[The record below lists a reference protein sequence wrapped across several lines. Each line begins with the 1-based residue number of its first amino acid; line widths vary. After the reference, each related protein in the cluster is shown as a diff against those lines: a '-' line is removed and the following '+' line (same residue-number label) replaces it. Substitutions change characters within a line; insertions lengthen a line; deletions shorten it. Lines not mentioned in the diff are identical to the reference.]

1 MVGVSVLSRKLM
13 RDLFRARWQYASV
26 AVMVV
31 CGVAFM
37 IGAYS
42 VYANLR
48 ASYDASY
55 ERLDFEDFGIAFH
68 SAPKRAVERVRRI
81 EGVKAV
87 EGRLVEDVI
96 VEIPGRT
103 TKKLVG
109 RLVSVPQDREA
120 TVNRLRLVTGSPIR
134 SATAREVLI
143 EAAFAE
149 HNKLGP
155 GDLLE
160 VVRGTARAKLRI
172 VGVVQS
178 PEYLYVVRSKQ
189 ELMPAPDTFGV
200 MFVSEDVLGPLVGKT
215 GQINEVRATVVD
227 RERVPSLM
235 AQAKRALSLYDPEE
249 PVPRSEQPSW
259 QMLEQDVQGFQSYAV
274 LFPLLFLSV
283 AALTVGTLLNRVV
296 HQQRPV
302 IGLLRSLGYTS
313 GAVVRHYLAGAALI
327 GVTSSLVWGGLGLWF
342 GALLSRLYMGQLQV
356 PFELTEPRWA
366 VAAVGVLIGTGTCA
380 FAAIAP
386 ARRAAAIRPAE
397 AMRPATPGFGTRSI
411 RLDALVP
418 GLPLLARLPLRNVFR
433 QPRRTITTLV
443 GIVAAFCLLIT
454 ARGLLDSMEVALGNM
469 LRDGYRYD
477 LQAGF
482 IEQVSHNV
490 TARVRTWPGV
500 GAVEASLDVPVV
512 VEHAGQTYD
521 SVLVGLEPNSRLRP
535 LRDEAGGPIALSSQG
550 AIFGPTL
557 RKRLRLERGDL
568 VKVTL
573 MEGLTPEKST
583 PRWVRVAGFNDEAV
597 GTQAYMPIAEV
608 QRLFRKD
615 LALPPNAITSLMIR
629 ADRAYEGE
637 LRERLLK
644 TPHVAT
650 VSSINEMR
658 DMMDELM
665 GTMRRLVL
673 IMEAFGVMLAFAM
686 IFNMV
691 TINVLERASE
701 VATLRTIGVGT
712 RQIAAM
718 VVAENM
724 LVVLLGTLM
733 GLPLGRAFIAGFW
746 QAAQTEE
753 QQDLLTFNVTV
764 FPATYAIAAL
774 FVLVTA
780 LVSQIPSLRYLARLD
795 LARATKER
803 AT

>member
-1 MVGVSVLSRKLM
+1 MGVLSRKLA

-48 ASYDASY
+48 ASYDTSY

-68 SAPKRAVERVRRI
+68 GAPKRAAERIRRI

-87 EGRLVEDVI
+87 EGRHVEDVI
-96 VEIPGRT
+96 VEIPGRA
-103 TKKLVG
+103 TKKLIG
-109 RLVSVPQDREA
+109 RLISVPPNREA
-120 TVNRLRLVTGSPIR
+120 TVDRLRLVAGSPIR

-143 EAAFAE
+143 EAAFAQ
-149 HNKLGP
+149 HNELGP
-155 GDLLE
+155 GDHLE
-160 VVRGTARAKLRI
+160 VVRGTARANLRI

-189 ELMPAPDTFGV
+189 DILPAPDTFGV

-215 GQINEVRATVVD
+215 GQINEIRATVVD
-227 RERVPSLM
+227 KARLAAIA
-235 AQAKRALSLYDPEE
+235 AQAKRALAVYDPEE

-259 QMLEQDVQGFQSYAV
+259 QLLEQDVRGFQSYAV

-283 AALTVGTLLNRVV
+283 AALAVGTLLNRVV
-296 HQQRPV
+296 HQERPV
-302 IGLLRSLGYTS
+302 IGLLRSLGYSS
-313 GAVVRHYLAGAALI
+313 GAVVRHYLAGAAAI
-327 GVTSSLVWGGLGLWF
+327 GVVSSVAGAALGLWF
-342 GALLSRLYMGQLQV
+342 GGVLSRLYMSQLQV
-356 PFELTEPRWA
+356 PFELIEPRWPL
-366 VAAVGVLIGTGTCA
+366 AAVGILIGAGTCA
-380 FAAIAP
+380 MAAIAP

-397 AMRPATPGFGTRSI
+397 AMRPLTPSFGSRSI

-418 GLPLLARLPLRNVFR
+418 GLPLLARLPLRNLFR

-443 GIVAAFCLLIT
+443 GIVAAFCLLIL

-477 LQAGF
+477 LQASF
-482 IEQVSHNV
+482 IERVSHNV
-490 TARVRTWPGV
+490 AARVQTWPGV

-512 VEHAGQTYD
+512 LEHAGRTYD
-521 SVLVGLEPNSRLRP
+521 SVVIGLEPNSRLRP
-535 LRDEAGGPIALSSQG
+535 LRNAAGDPVGLSSQG

-573 MEGLTPEKST
+573 VEGLTPEKST
-583 PRWVRVAGFNDEAV
+583 PRWVRVAGFNDEAI

-608 QRLFRKD
+608 RRLFRKD
-615 LALPPNAITSLMIR
+615 LSLPPNAISSLMIR

-637 LRERLLK
+637 LRGRLLE

-650 VSSINEMR
+650 VISITEMR
-658 DMMDELM
+658 DMMNQLM
-665 GTMRRLVL
+665 SAMRRFVL

-701 VATLRTIGVGT
+701 VATLRTIGVDT

-724 LVVLLGTLM
+724 LVVLMGTLI
-733 GLPLGRAFIAGFW
+733 GLPFGRVFIAGFW
-746 QAAQTEE
+746 HAAQTEE
-753 QQDLLTFNVTV
+753 QQDLFAFNVTV
-764 FPATYAIAAL
+764 FPATYFIATA
-774 FVLVTA
+774 FVLAAA

-795 LARATKER
+795 LARASKER